1 MTKHRT
7 CANGESLP
15 VAILHEIHDCLSLAL
30 DATDGNQSKLWQMPA
45 ARSYMRSALRDTRR
59 LLGEK
64 TT

>member
-1 MTKHRT
+1 MTKQRI

-15 VAILHEIHDCLSLAL
+15 VAILHEIHDCLALAL
-30 DATDGNQSKLWQMPA
+30 DATDGNQPKLWQMPE

-64 TT
+64 TP